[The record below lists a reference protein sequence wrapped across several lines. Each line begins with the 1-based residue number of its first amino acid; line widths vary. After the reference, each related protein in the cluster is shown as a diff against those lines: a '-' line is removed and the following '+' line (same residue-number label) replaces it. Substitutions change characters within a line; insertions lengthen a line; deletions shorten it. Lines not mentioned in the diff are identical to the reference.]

1 MKEGQGQQPEVQRR
15 KRIPHQRW
23 WREEKQLALDRMQET
38 ADIPQLVK
46 ELGIPRRT
54 LYCWR
59 DEAVA
64 KGQEGEAKLQTREQK
79 LEREL
84 GRVKEALAERTLD
97 IDFFKGALQ
106 KIRERRR
113 SNSAAGESASTS
125 KSGK

>member
-1 MKEGQGQQPEVQRR
+1 MKEEQGQQPEVQKR

-38 ADIPQLVK
+38 ADISQLVK

-54 LYCWR
+54 LYWWR

-64 KGQEGEAKLQTREQK
+64 KAQEGEQKPTREQK

-84 GRVKEALAERTLD
+84 GRVKEALAERALD

-113 SNSAAGESASTS
+113 PNSAAGESASTS